1 MAALLVLAVLLVG
14 VPRMARRRAELG
26 EWQAAGRGEHVDG
39 HGTDV
44 SRAGVPRDASS
55 RRRVPRA
62 GAAPSSSSSSS
73 VGLAA
78 PGAVGEQPL
87 ALRSAG
93 TGLRRATPGPRVLER
108 RSTVPRPRCSPGAGS
123 RRVLAASAS
132 APASAPVS
140 AAAPDLD
147 RAPGGARGSSAPE
160 PSTAL
165 VRGETVE
172 GPAQRPQT
180 TPATVPQPRERTD
193 GAGAAGATAS
203 SRGAGARGTDARG
216 TGVRGTRARAH
227 RLPAVQLLAVAV
239 GAVAAVVLAVVG
251 VLPLVAAPA
260 AVTALVLDV
269 AALRA
274 RARRRRVRRPVA
286 ARAAT
291 ARGTSREE
299 TSGAVP
305 TTRADAGLAD
315 ASLLHDAVL
324 LDLDGAPADGAP
336 ADEAAADAPA
346 PARTGA
352 VTGLLPSIADLRAA
366 AAADGAAGLR
376 GPAAARGRDQAP
388 AQEGSGEDGEA
399 AAREPRRRQ
408 GGSRRRRSA

>member
-39 HGTDV
+39 SGTHV
-44 SRAGVPRDASS
+44 SRAGAPRDASP
-55 RRRVPRA
+55 RRRASRA
-62 GAAPSSSSSSS
+62 GAAPSSSASTS

-78 PGAVGEQPL
+78 PGTVGGQPL

-123 RRVLAASAS
+123 RRVLAAPAPASAPAAASAAAS
-132 APASAPVS
+132 APASAP
-140 AAAPDLD
+140 AAATAADLAQ
-147 RAPGGARGSSAPE
+147 APVGAPGSSAPE
-160 PSTAL
+160 AATAL
-165 VRGETVE
+165 VRGEVVE
-172 GPAQRPQT
+172 GPAERLQT
-180 TPATVPQPRERTD
+180 APATVPPPRERTD

-203 SRGAGARGTDARG
+203 SRGAGAGARG
-216 TGVRGTRARAH
+216 PAAGSH

-260 AVTALVLDV
+260 AVAALVLDV
-269 AALRA
+269 VALRA
-274 RARRRRVRRPVA
+274 RARRRRARRPDA

-291 ARGTSREE
+291 ARGAGREE
-299 TSGAVP
+299 AAGSP
-305 TTRADAGLAD
+305 RADAVLDD
-315 ASLLHDAVL
+315 ASPRLEAVL
-324 LDLDGAPADGAP
+324 LDLDATPADG
-336 ADEAAADAPA
+336 AAADAPA

-352 VTGLLPSIADLRAA
+352 VTGLLPSLADLRAA
-366 AAADGAAGLR
+366 AAADSAAGLR
-376 GPAAARGRDQAP
+376 GPAAARPRAREDAP
-388 AQEGSGEDGEA
+388 AQEGSGADGAA
-399 AAREPRRRQ
+399 AARERRRRQ